1 MTGLLALDEPAARL
15 RAAHR
20 RRVATRW
27 AGIVLAGAAVAVPA
41 LVNRYLVTIAATALI
56 MALLA
61 MSTQLL
67 VGVAGLPAFGQPAY
81 LGVGAYTAALIGNTG
96 QTLAPLQLAAAAT
109 AGGVAAALTA
119 PLLLRTRGTNFLLA
133 TFAVQSLAATAAAQW
148 TAVTGGDEGLH
159 TAAVVLWPG
168 TTAVTDPASLYWYVL
183 AAFTGCAV
191 LLAALQSTRLTLT
204 LRGIAGHEARM
215 TALGHRVTA
224 ELAAGYTIAGT
235 VAGAAGALLVA
246 VNRYI
251 SPADLGFD
259 VAALTLLA
267 AAIGAGSLAGAAA
280 GAVLIV
286 AVRDGIGINTDGH
299 APLLLGLLFLTIAYL
314 PAARTAFTPAM
325 SRRRP

>member
-1 MTGLLALDEPAARL
+1 MTGSLTLDHPSARL
-15 RAAHR
+15 RSAYR
-20 RRVATRW
+20 RRVAARW
-27 AGIVLAGAAVAVPA
+27 IGIPLAVLAVAVPA
-41 LVNRYLVTIAATALI
+41 LLDRYLVTIAAIALI

-109 AGGVAAALTA
+109 TGGLAAALTA

-133 TFAVQSLAATAAAQW
+133 TFALQSLAATAAAQW
-148 TAVTGGDEGLH
+148 TSVTGGDEGLH

-168 TTAVTDPASLYWYVL
+168 TSAVTNSAPLYWYVL
-183 AAFTGCAV
+183 AAFTICAV
-191 LLAALQSTRLTLT
+191 LLAALHRTRLMLA

-224 ELAAGYTIAGT
+224 DLTAGYTIAGS

-246 VNRYI
+246 VNRYV

-286 AVRDGIGINTDGH
+286 AVRDGIGITTDGH
-299 APLLLGLLFLTIAYL
+299 APLLLGLLFLVTAYL
-314 PAARTAFTPAM
+314 PATRAALTRALPW
-325 SRRRP
+325 RRP